1 MQDSRIAG
9 YLNML
14 CHKYHV
20 WVEPGSLTL
29 PKSTMEIFMEKRE
42 LVTEIIDGQ
51 ETVVDTRFLGKEWVK
66 YPIPQ
71 DDGFS
76 YHPCDETVIR
86 A

>member
-1 MQDSRIAG
+1 
-9 YLNML
+9 
-14 CHKYHV
+14 
-20 WVEPGSLTL
+20 
-29 PKSTMEIFMEKRE
+29 MEKRE